1 MIRNSLCFNRQ
12 KYRKIYCLIFSLL
25 IVVLCLFFSCRT
37 EFVFAESG
45 NDNSL
50 KLSQV
55 VMQVLEG
62 VDFGELESVVEEL
75 DTLDLFKSGIKDKVS
90 QILSGDFFTDY
101 SNLFKKIINV
111 LIVDIREF
119 LPFLFTILAIGI
131 LASLVNE
138 FKGSNDTSDII
149 HFVCMCVMVIT
160 IIFVFKDI
168 LSLVSATLNTLL
180 KQMEI
185 LFPILLTLMTAIG
198 SFTTIS
204 IYNPLVAV
212 LTTLVGFVFDK
223 LLFPV
228 FIVVFVLAILGNLT
242 DTIKLNKLQSF
253 LTSVFKLTI
262 GIIFTLFTGFLSI
275 QGITAG
281 RYDTVS
287 IKATKFAVKSYIPII
302 GSYISDGMDFLV
314 LGSVLVKNTIG
325 LVGVFILFLTVISP
339 IISIVIVKL
348 GFQLCGAI
356 LEMCGSRRLSDFTI
370 SCSKLL
376 VMPIVIILGVA
387 FMYLITIALIMCT
400 ANIF

>member
-1 MIRNSLCFNRQ
+1 MIRNSLCFNRR

-168 LSLVSATLNTLL
+168 LSLVSVTLNTLL

-223 LLFPV
+223 LLFPI

-253 LTSVFKLTI
+253 LTSVFKWTI

-339 IISIVIVKL
+339 IVSIVVVKL

>member
-1 MIRNSLCFNRQ
+1 MIRNSLCFNRR

-25 IVVLCLFFSCRT
+25 NVVLCLFFSCRT

-62 VDFGELESVVEEL
+62 VDFGELNSVVEEL
-75 DTLDLFKSGIKDKVS
+75 DTLDLFNSGIKDKVS

-111 LIVDIREF
+111 LIVDIRDF

-168 LSLVSATLNTLL
+168 LSLVSVTLNTLL

-223 LLFPV
+223 LLFPI

-253 LTSVFKLTI
+253 LTSVFKWTI

-387 FMYLITIALIMCT
+387 FMYLITITLIMCT